1 MKTKKTIGWVI
12 SIVVILF
19 LLFDSIGK
27 MIKIEQ
33 VVTATVEL
41 GYLEN
46 SVRLIGTI
54 LLLSTTLYIIPKT
67 SIVGVILLTAYLGGA
82 VATQIRVDS
91 PIFSH
96 VLFPVYVGVLAWLGL
111 ILRNEDLLKIINNKI

>member
-19 LLFDSIGK
+19 LLFDSVGK

-41 GYLEN
+41 GYLET
-46 SVRLIGTI
+46 SVRMIGVI
-54 LLLSTTLYIIPKT
+54 LLLSTILYIIPRT
-67 SIVGVILLTAYLGGA
+67 AIAGVILLTAYLGGA

-91 PIFSH
+91 PLFSH

-111 ILRNEDLLKIINNKI
+111 KLRNDDLLKFINNKI